1 VVVAILLFQD
11 LCVVPLM
18 VLMPLLAGTQQGFMA
33 LVRAVLVTAVATGGL
48 IIAGRFIVPRFLA
61 RVTTLRNQEIFTLC
75 VLAIGLGAAFLT
87 SRFGLSLALG
97 AFLAGL
103 IVSESEYG
111 LQALSDV
118 LPFRDTFS
126 GIFFTSIGML
136 LNIQFFFRNAL
147 LVLAVALG
155 VILLKTVAGYVVVRL
170 KAF

>member
-1 VVVAILLFQD
+1 
-11 LCVVPLM
+11 M
-18 VLMPLLAGTQQGFMA
+18 
-33 LVRAVLVTAVATGGL
+33 
-48 IIAGRFIVPRFLA
+48 
-61 RVTTLRNQEIFTLC
+61 
-75 VLAIGLGAAFLT
+75 LAIGLGAAFLT

-136 LNIQFFFRNAL
+136 LNIRFFFEHAL
-147 LVLAVALG
+147 LVLAVALRLGFDLFVRPAALYSLAG
-155 VILLKTVAGYVVVRL
+155 VDT
-170 KAF
+170 